1 MPFPISDIMA
11 NYMAGGEN
19 GNDDEQG
26 FIIITGGCDSLKGNE
41 RIQVPAETNTEG
53 SETDEMVDLFAC
65 LSTTNKAFKFDPFT
79 QAITEIANLPNERQ
93 RHAAVVIQNEL
104 WLLGGRDSNDNV
116 VTAIDVSF
124 CSCFWFCFLRTGV
137 G

>member
-41 RIQVPAETNTEG
+41 RIQVPAETNTE
-53 SETDEMVDLFAC
+53 
-65 LSTTNKAFKFDPFT
+65 
-79 QAITEIANLPNERQ
+79 
-93 RHAAVVIQNEL
+93 
-104 WLLGGRDSNDNV
+104 
-116 VTAIDVSF
+116 
-124 CSCFWFCFLRTGV
+124 
-137 G
+137 